1 MKDPLTVDHEAR
13 KNATLQ
19 WNTNPCGAV
28 PGFEG
33 NSLAYFLRVEHN
45 RYQIQPWMHDYF
57 QFEKFAGKRVLE
69 IGVGLGTDLVQFGK
83 AGAFCHGIDITD
95 KHLLSTA
102 RNFAV
107 RGLNVELKKCD
118 ATEISYP
125 DNTFDAVYSFG
136 VIHHIPNAER
146 VFAEIFRVL
155 KPGGTLY
162 VGLYYKYSAFH
173 IISKLLLQG
182 IIERD
187 LFRLGYKGLLATI
200 EKGADGKNIKP
211 YVKLYS
217 KSNLRKLLVRFFI
230 INTSIHQLE
239 PEILKRLPFVKILRL
254 EKLFGWFLSCTAI
267 KTKS

>member
-1 MKDPLTVDHEAR
+1 MKDPLTLDHEAR

-28 PGFEG
+28 PGSEK
-33 NSLAYFLRVEHN
+33 NSLAYFLQVEDN

-69 IGVGLGTDLVQFGK
+69 IGVGLGTDLTQFGK
-83 AGAFCHGIDITD
+83 AGALCHGIDITD
-95 KHLLSTA
+95 KHLLLTA
-102 RNFAV
+102 QNFSV

-125 DNTFDAVYSFG
+125 DTTFDVVYSFG
-136 VIHHIPNAER
+136 VIHHIPEAER

-162 VGLYYKYSAFH
+162 VGLYYKYSTYH
-173 IISKLLLQG
+173 VIIKLLLDG
-182 IIERD
+182 IVKGD

-217 KSNLRKLLVRFFI
+217 KRDLRKLLVRFVV
-230 INTSIHQLE
+230 INMSTHQLE
-239 PEILKRLPFVKILRL
+239 PKVLRLLAFVKILRL

-267 KTKS
+267 KTES